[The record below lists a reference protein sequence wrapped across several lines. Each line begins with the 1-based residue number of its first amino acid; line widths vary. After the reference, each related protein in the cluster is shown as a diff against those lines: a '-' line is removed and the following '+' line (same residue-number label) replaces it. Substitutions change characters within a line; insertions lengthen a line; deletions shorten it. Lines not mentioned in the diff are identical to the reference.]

1 MLHLA
6 IRCRSGHPIAPEELE
21 GWLELEVKDLRTE
34 ARQAT
39 VRLSRLI
46 EEDPDA
52 EVHAGW
58 LIELEV
64 EPDEPLTVASR
75 LPQLLRDMR
84 LLGLHPTLLTPAQTN
99 GHE

>member
-1 MLHLA
+1 VLHLA
-6 IRCRSGHPIAPEELE
+6 IRCRSGHPIAREELE

-46 EEDPDA
+46 EEDPDP